1 MENIPSAEFI
11 RGKKFITTK
20 QGNCSVVEVNGFLDS
35 VAKRY
40 DELYR
45 RYSDLEKKLVRLTEE
60 VENSRKIV
68 YKYNTCKD
76 QITDA
81 VISAETYCERRKR
94 EADEKA
100 ESVIS
105 KAESEAEE
113 HYSERKKAADSYYD
127 KKIKEA
133 DEYYQKA
140 ETVHDGALKAAKAEA
155 EAYINKINGEAA
167 ELIKKA
173 NENAGK
179 IVAKAYADAQKAKQ
193 TADET
198 IENAEKAL
206 PKIQYQFSSFKD
218 EIMSALA
225 AVEEKVNAVALPDKI
240 DFVPDEDEQF
250 SELTLENNEPLS
262 FEYNESDS
270 SGITQDDEQSVQYDA
285 DESHDSESYDE
296 SSYQP
301 PDDEEDNGIFSNP
314 VDDFFS
320 KLMYSRT
327 SQETKDDTELYSK
340 SSASDKEPEENAK
353 SGNAAPISKS
363 NMERLERMKRTFVTE
378 DVTEDDTF
386 SSL

>member
-81 VISAETYCERRKR
+81 VISAETYCESRKR

-105 KAESEAEE
+105 KAESEAED

-133 DEYYQKA
+133 DEYYEKA
-140 ETVHDGALKAAKAEA
+140 KTVHDEALNAAKVEA

-167 ELIKKA
+167 ELIKRA

-218 EIMSALA
+218 EIMSVLA
-225 AVEEKVNAVALPDKI
+225 AVEEKVSAVALPDKI
-240 DFVPDEDEQF
+240 DFVPDEDEQV
-250 SELTLENNEPLS
+250 SELVLENNEPLS
-262 FEYNESDS
+262 FEYNESEA
-270 SGITQDDEQSVQYDA
+270 SGDTQDSEQSVQYDA
-285 DESHDSESYDE
+285 AESHDNKSYDE
-296 SSYQP
+296 SSYQQ
-301 PDDEEDNGIFSNP
+301 PDDEEDNGIFSKP

-327 SQETKDDTELYSK
+327 SQETREDAELYSK
-340 SSASDKEPEENAK
+340 SSVGENEFDEK
-353 SGNAAPISKS
+353 VMSNNPPISKS
-363 NMERLERMKRTFVTE
+363 NMDRLERMKHTFVTE
-378 DVTEDDTF
+378 DVAEDDAF